1 MKPSDLPLLSTV
13 SRPTIHP
20 DGSRAVVAVSRPD
33 LDADRTVGQLWSVD
47 VGVDVGVDVDG
58 SGARRITRGISDS
71 YPQFSPDGALLAFV
85 RSPTDGPAQLYVMA
99 APGGEPVQL
108 TDQKLGIGIWRW
120 SPDSRKIAFTAAVAE
135 DGRYGTVAHL
145 GPGSEPPRRIS
156 TLKYRSNGFGY
167 TTDRRRQVFLIDVPS
182 VDDEPGYPT
191 APSAEHPEPDAS
203 TGVPLPRRLTEG
215 DFDHGALAFSPDGR
229 TLAVVSARHPDRD
242 RDLANNVYELTL
254 ETPAGELPAAVQ
266 VTGHHR
272 RYGISS
278 VEYSPSGELWFI
290 GADLGERGIDFV
302 GRGDQ
307 LWVQDAATEAARR
320 LTDSATVQLDGELI
334 VTAEGALVHRLDR
347 GRVHLLRI
355 ALDGTVTALVTGDL
369 EVHGTAA
376 SHNAST
382 GANTIVVSYTTPSS
396 MGELGLV
403 TASGSHPLTD
413 FSAGLRRG
421 GVTPLQELSVT
432 AHDGSDVHGWVL
444 TPIDQG
450 EPHPVLLVIH
460 GGPFAQWGVSFFD
473 EAQVYVDA
481 GYAVVMCNPR
491 GSAGYGEVHGRA
503 TRQRMGTVDFTDVID
518 FLEGALSRHP
528 ALDRERI
535 GVMGGSYGGYLTAW
549 IIANDH
555 RFAGAIVE
563 RGYLDPET
571 FVGTS
576 DIGSFFSDEY
586 TGTDPQRMRQ
596 QSPQALSGQVTT
608 PTLVI
613 HSEDDLRC
621 PLSQGERFYAA
632 LKRNGVE
639 TELLIFPGENH
650 ELSRSGR
657 PRHRVQRFEAVLDWW
672 ARYLPSVANPGIAN
686 PGVTSPGV

>member
-1 MKPSDLPLLSTV
+1 MKPSDLPLMSRV

-20 DGSRAVVAVSRPD
+20 DGSRAVTAVSRPD
-33 LDADRTVGQLWSVD
+33 LDADRSVGQLWSVD
-47 VGVDVGVDVDG
+47 LHG
-58 SGARRITRGISDS
+58 SGARRITRGTSDS
-71 YPQFSPDGALLAFV
+71 SPRFSPDGSLLAFV
-85 RSPTDGPAQLYVMA
+85 RSSSDGPGQLYISA
-99 APGGEPVQL
+99 ASGGEPVQL
-108 TDQKLGIGIWRW
+108 TNQKLGIGAWRW
-120 SPDSRKIAFTAAVAE
+120 SPDCRAIAFTAAVAE
-135 DGRYGTVAHL
+135 DGRYGTVTNL
-145 GPGSEPPRRIS
+145 GPSSEPPRRIT

-167 TTDRRRQVFLIDVPS
+167 TTDRRRHVFLVDVPD
-182 VDDEPGYPT
+182 VDGEPGYPT
-191 APSAEHPEPDAS
+191 APSAENPKPEPS
-203 TGVPLPRRLTEG
+203 TGVPHPRRLTEG

-242 RDLANNVYELTL
+242 LDLANNVFELDLT
-254 ETPAGELPAAVQ
+254 TPADVLPAVVQ
-266 VTGHHR
+266 ITGRHR

-278 VEYSPSGELWFI
+278 VDYGPGGELWFI
-290 GADLGERGIDFV
+290 GSDLGERAVDFV
-302 GRGDQ
+302 GRGQQ
-307 LWVQDAATEAARR
+307 LWVQDAPNEGARL
-320 LTDSATVQLDGELI
+320 LTDPNMIDLDGELS
-334 VTAEGALVHRLDR
+334 VTGDGALVHSLQR

-355 ALDGTVTALVTGDL
+355 ALDGAVSPLVTGDV
-369 EVHGTAA
+369 EVHGTDTRADDGG
-376 SHNAST
+376 
-382 GANTIVVSYTTPSS
+382 GAGSGAIVVAYTAPSS

-403 TASGSHPLTD
+403 TPEGLHPLTD
-413 FSAGLRRG
+413 FSAALRG
-421 GVTPLQELSVT
+421 TGVIPLEELSVT
-432 AHDGSDVHGWVL
+432 ARDGGEVHGWVL
-444 TPIDQG
+444 TPIDQE

-460 GGPFAQWGVSFFD
+460 GGPFTQWGVSFFD

-491 GSAGYGEVHGRA
+491 GSAGYGEAHGRA
-503 TRQRMGTVDFTDVID
+503 IRQRMGTVDFTDVID
-518 FLEGALSRHP
+518 FLEGALARHP
-528 ALDRERI
+528 MLDGARV

-549 IIANDH
+549 TIANDH

-563 RGYLDPET
+563 RGYLDPQV

-586 TGTDPQRMRQ
+586 TGTDPQRMRE
-596 QSPQALSGQVTT
+596 QSPQALVGQVTT

-639 TELLIFPGENH
+639 TELLIFPGEDH

-672 ARYLPSVANPGIAN
+672 ARHLPSVANP
-686 PGVTSPGV
+686 SH